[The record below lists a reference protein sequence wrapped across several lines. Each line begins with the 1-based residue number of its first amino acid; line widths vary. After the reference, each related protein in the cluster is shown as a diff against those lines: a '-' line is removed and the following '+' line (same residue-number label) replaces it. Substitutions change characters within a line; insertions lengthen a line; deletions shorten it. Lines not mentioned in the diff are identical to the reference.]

1 MSVHEDL
8 EFTQAGA
15 ATTAVAAVSAWPLF
29 VVWGLSAAAFAVALF
44 NEFTWS
50 LVAYGALLLAGV
62 ALLIMYR
69 MSVVRASMSASGGAL
84 GVLAFERITVLA
96 IVLGCVANGVV
107 IGLWVG
113 GLELWFQ

>member
-1 MSVHEDL
+1 MSVHEDP
-8 EFTQAGA
+8 EFMQAGA
-15 ATTAVAAVSAWPLF
+15 VASVPAWPLF
-29 VVWGLSAAAFAVALF
+29 VIWGLSAAAATVALF
-44 NEFTWS
+44 NELTWS

-69 MSVVRASMSASGGAL
+69 MSIVRASMSASGGAL
-84 GVLAFERITVLA
+84 GVLAFERIAVLA
-96 IVLGCVANGVV
+96 IILGCVANGVV